1 MCALHWS
8 PSSSMIKSRQI
19 KVHNFVTI
27 FESLLAPLVAGS
39 DNIFTS
45 DAVIYL
51 CKEAQAT
58 APKFSLKAVDLIFE
72 TQDQQNR

>member
-1 MCALHWS
+1 
-8 PSSSMIKSRQI
+8 MIKSRPI
-19 KVHNFVTI
+19 KDHNFDTN
-27 FESLLAPLVAGS
+27 FESETQLAPLVAGS

-72 TQDQQNR
+72 AQDQQNR

>member
-1 MCALHWS
+1 
-8 PSSSMIKSRQI
+8 MIKSRPDS
-19 KVHNFVTI
+19 VHNFVTN
-27 FESLLAPLVAGS
+27 FESETQLAPLVAGS

>member
-1 MCALHWS
+1 
-8 PSSSMIKSRQI
+8 MIKMRPI
-19 KVHNFVTI
+19 KDHNFFTN
-27 FESLLAPLVAGS
+27 FESEAHLAPLVAGS

-51 CKEAQAT
+51 CKEAQA
-58 APKFSLKAVDLIFE
+58 AVPKFSLKAVDLIFE